1 MLSAVDLLLSNK
13 APHGVSLL
21 VFMRADKTGLFRSVR
36 QGKGGAG
43 ILARA
48 SSRSPFAIPLTL
60 GRGLREKGL

>member
-1 MLSAVDLLLSNK
+1 MLSSVDLLFSNK
-13 APHGVSLL
+13 ASHGVSLL
-21 VFMRADKTGLFRSVR
+21 AFLRVDKTGLFRSVR

-48 SSRSPFAIPLTL
+48 SSRSPLAIPLTL